1 MITSAILPQPL
12 AKLPWRLIFLVSAIT
27 GFGLVVL
34 YSAAGGSVSPWA
46 AKQGIVF
53 LLFLG
58 IAVAMS
64 WINES
69 TLKALTF
76 PLYGAII
83 VMLFGVEALGLVKK
97 GAQRWLEI
105 GPMRLQPSEFMKPG
119 IVLALARFYELL
131 PTGEIRKWRA
141 VWPALV
147 LLGVPAGLIL
157 VQPDLGT
164 AIMVL
169 LCAVTV
175 MFLAGLPLWYFIG
188 SASAMVAA
196 APIAFHFMHDYQRK
210 RVLIFLDPES
220 DPLGAGYHI
229 SQSKIAIGSGGI
241 WGKGFLQGSQS
252 HLQYLPEGHT
262 DFVFATMAEEWGL
275 VGGVAL
281 MIAFAFVIRW
291 GMKVSANAKSRYAQL
306 VAAGLSATIFF
317 YVAINLMMVMGL
329 APVVGVPL
337 PLVSFGGSAVMTVM
351 LCLGILMSLE
361 RQQRSQSRLQ

>member
-119 IVLALARFYELL
+119 IVLALARFY
-131 PTGEIRKWRA
+131 
-141 VWPALV
+141 
-147 LLGVPAGLIL
+147 
-157 VQPDLGT
+157 
-164 AIMVL
+164 
-169 LCAVTV
+169 
-175 MFLAGLPLWYFIG
+175 
-188 SASAMVAA
+188 
-196 APIAFHFMHDYQRK
+196 
-210 RVLIFLDPES
+210 
-220 DPLGAGYHI
+220 
-229 SQSKIAIGSGGI
+229 
-241 WGKGFLQGSQS
+241 
-252 HLQYLPEGHT
+252 
-262 DFVFATMAEEWGL
+262 
-275 VGGVAL
+275 
-281 MIAFAFVIRW
+281 
-291 GMKVSANAKSRYAQL
+291 
-306 VAAGLSATIFF
+306 
-317 YVAINLMMVMGL
+317 
-329 APVVGVPL
+329 
-337 PLVSFGGSAVMTVM
+337 
-351 LCLGILMSLE
+351 
-361 RQQRSQSRLQ
+361 